1 MYVHVCVCVCVCV
14 SRIAPLALPEIPPL
28 AALPWAFSFPP
39 PPGCWGRTVVR
50 LGIQPPVPSASSEAG
65 GHVDTLPERRL
76 PGPRRRPSVGLG
88 WAESIMGYM
97 RPPSVPLSYPPAARA
112 AVRPSEVPPK
122 SLRTTS
128 LRVALTG

>member
-1 MYVHVCVCVCVCV
+1 M
-14 SRIAPLALPEIPPL
+14 
-28 AALPWAFSFPP
+28 
-39 PPGCWGRTVVR
+39 VR

-88 WAESIMGYM
+88 WAESIRGYM
-97 RPPSVPLSYPPAARA
+97 RPPSVPLSYPPARA
-112 AVRPSEVPPK
+112 AVRPSKVPPS

>member
-1 MYVHVCVCVCVCV
+1 M
-14 SRIAPLALPEIPPL
+14 
-28 AALPWAFSFPP
+28 
-39 PPGCWGRTVVR
+39 
-50 LGIQPPVPSASSEAG
+50 
-65 GHVDTLPERRL
+65 DTLPERRL